1 MRMRSPASRSSFR
14 LRFAV
19 FDVIWAAASPA
30 LAILFRDTVLYSPAR
45 IDVTLV
51 YCLISFGFALVAFLL
66 FRIRDGMADYFSV
79 HDALDVAKAV
89 VVAELLTILVLFT
102 VTRLDG
108 IPRSTPIIHA
118 LILAAGL
125 VFARTVVRMLKSE
138 RREVPPA
145 ASAAAEHIIM
155 IGSTKLTSL
164 YMKLVEAYS
173 PRARRVIA
181 ILDDNLQLV
190 GRSVEGTPIMGPPLH
205 LEPVIQ
211 EFAEH
216 GIHVDQVI
224 VGGDPDMLSIEQLD
238 QLDRICV
245 SYEIRLDFVP
255 LLVGLSALQ
264 TEPFEDSA
272 KIVREPMSF
281 NVPRFFGVKRVID
294 LTVGFLLLVLLLPIF
309 LVVAGLVLLDV
320 GSPVFFWQQR
330 VGMMGRNFL
339 LHKFR
344 TLKTSFDW
352 RGHPIP
358 NSERLSWIGSLVRKF
373 RLDELPQLLNVLV
386 GDMSLVGPRPL
397 LPRDQPSD
405 PSLRLMVRPGITGWA
420 QVNGGKLLTSAEK
433 KELDEWYIR
442 NASFWLDLRIS
453 IKTVFVIFRGERRH
467 EAESINETTAAKPK
481 VKFSA
486 VSKRSAT

>member
-1 MRMRSPASRSSFR
+1 MRSPASRRSFR

-30 LAILFRDTVLYSPAR
+30 LAIFIRDVALYSPDH
-45 IDVTLV
+45 INLTLI
-51 YCLISFGFALVAFLL
+51 YCVISFGFALGAFLL

-125 VFARTVVRMLKSE
+125 VFARTLVRMWKTE
-138 RREVPPA
+138 RREIAPA
-145 ASAAAEHIIM
+145 VSTTAEHIIM
-155 IGSTKLTSL
+155 VGSTKLSL
-164 YMKLVEAYS
+164 AYMKLVEAYS
-173 PRARRVIA
+173 PRTRRVIA
-181 ILDDNLQLV
+181 ILDDNPRLI
-190 GRSVEGTPIMGPPLH
+190 GRSVAGTLVMGPPLH
-205 LEPVIQ
+205 LEPIIH
-211 EFAEH
+211 EFADH
-216 GIHVDQVI
+216 GILVDRVV
-224 VGGDPDMLSIEQLD
+224 VGGDPDMLSVEQLD
-238 QLDRICV
+238 QIDRVCAKH
-245 SYEIRLDFVP
+245 EIGLDFVP
-255 LLVGLSALQ
+255 ALVGLSALQ
-264 TEPFEDSA
+264 TEPLEAPA
-272 KIVREPMSF
+272 KIVQEPTSF
-281 NVPRFFGVKRVID
+281 SAPRFFRVKRVID
-294 LTVGFLLLVLLLPIF
+294 LTVGLLLLVLLLPLF
-309 LVVAGLVLLDV
+309 LVVAGLVVLDV

-330 VGMMGRNFL
+330 IGMMGQSFL

-358 NSERLSWIGSLVRKF
+358 DSERLSWIGSLLRKC

-386 GDMSLVGPRPL
+386 GDMSLIGPRPL
-397 LPRDQPSD
+397 LPHDQPSD

-420 QVNGGKLLTSAEK
+420 QVNGGNLLTAAEK
-433 KELDEWYIR
+433 NKLDEWYIR
-442 NASFWLDLRIS
+442 NASFWLDLKIVA
-453 IKTVFVIFRGERRH
+453 KTVFVIFRGERRRDAGPES
-467 EAESINETTAAKPK
+467 EATAVKPK

-486 VSKRSAT
+486 ASK